1 VGSLIVVLVVVG
13 VLLTVFHRT
22 VEMDP
27 RFKYAVEALAIL
39 AVFLYVAHGFGYG
52 MDFSNHHWRS

>member
-1 VGSLIVVLVVVG
+1 
-13 VLLTVFHRT
+13 
-22 VEMDP
+22 
-27 RFKYAVEALAIL
+27 VEALAIL